1 MPLARTTTSI
11 DNTTLD
17 RFFRAY
23 PAGKRSQI
31 IQRLLEQDL
40 SARDDQ
46 FACAA
51 EMIEANPDFQT
62 VHDDSA
68 LWERATAS
76 DGLERTSRLQSPR

>member
-1 MPLARTTTSI
+1 MSLARTTISI
-11 DNTTLD
+11 DKATLD
-17 RFFRAY
+17 RFFRTY

-31 IQRLLEQDL
+31 IQRLIEQDL
-40 SARDDQ
+40 GARHDQ
-46 FACAA
+46 LARAA

-76 DGLERTSRLQSPR
+76 DGPERNSFLLSYQ